1 MVMFRHLAL
10 ASEGTLS
17 DIATFLT
24 DPFLLKSL
32 SQVIQKVLRRAY
44 GNMETVG
51 EMSKY
56 CLLNLLIASVE
67 SGFKPYQS

>member
-1 MVMFRHLAL
+1 MVMVMVMFRHLVL
-10 ASEGTLS
+10 ASEGTQS

-32 SQVIQKVLRRAY
+32 CYFIQKVMRRAY
-44 GNMETVG
+44 KETVG

-56 CLLNLLIASVE
+56 FCIV
-67 SGFKPYQS
+67 FKVF